1 MYDFK
6 MLKLKIK
13 EVYDTQEDFAKAL
26 GMSKTSLNLRLNNG
40 VDWKMDE
47 VKNIC
52 TLLDIPFNDVPR
64 YFFCPQVQKN
74 VLNHNK

>member
-52 TLLDIPFNDVPR
+52 TLLDIPFSDVPR
-64 YFFCPQVQKN
+64 YFFCPQSTENRTKS
-74 VLNHNK
+74 

>member
-26 GMSKTSLNLRLNNG
+26 GMSRTALNLRLNNG

-52 TLLDIPFNDVPR
+52 TLLEIPFNDVPR
-64 YFFCPQVQKN
+64 YFFCPQSTENRTKS
-74 VLNHNK
+74 